1 MVLERQRRAGV
12 ERVAA
17 ARGLRSEGD
26 IMRECTSRNNMC
38 VRYRVDRLENMQDTH
53 VWLSSSTI
61 SVILP
66 SCPTWHSKNRLANV
80 AVLDPLSLDGTN
92 TMANCAISSMQC
104 SVKMA

>member
-1 MVLERQRRAGV
+1 M
-12 ERVAA
+12 
-17 ARGLRSEGD
+17 RGS
-26 IMRECTSRNNMC
+26 
-38 VRYRVDRLENMQDTH
+38 H
-53 VWLSSSTI
+53 VWFSSSIT

-104 SVKMA
+104 TVKMAWRRVSYAAKGQRAATQAGQQSMNLEANEVQQAEILVQKNVSF